1 MQTIIS
7 LISNFTYPV
16 NTLRTLSMANKTQKA
31 TGNPLDRF
39 KIFCCIFG
47 IWWELGLLFML
58 PIVYNRK

>member
-31 TGNPLDRF
+31 TRNPLHRF
-39 KIFCCIFG
+39 EIFCSIFG
-47 IWWELGLLFML
+47 ISWELGLLFMH
-58 PIVYNRK
+58 PVIYYRE